1 MSMKK
6 EILRE
11 VTTDIL
17 NNLNRGEVT
26 MERGHINDMGVW
38 FDEIQPLIQDLA
50 DKHGITFEEAKEIY
64 EQAWDDAFD
73 TLENK

>member
-1 MSMKK
+1 MKK

-17 NNLNRGEVT
+17 NNLNRGEVA

-38 FDEIQPLIQDLA
+38 FDEIQPLIQGIA